1 MSDLVSHLAIGV
13 IIVFPLAPTV
23 VTIVAKITPT
33 SAKTVSVNGI
43 PMDANTIQNDLPPT
57 VTGAILP

>member
-1 MSDLVSHLAIGV
+1 MGV
-13 IIVFPLAPTV
+13 IIVFPFVPTV

-43 PMDANTIQNDLPPT
+43 PMDANPIQNALPPT
-57 VTGAILP
+57 VTGAMLP

>member
-1 MSDLVSHLAIGV
+1 MGV